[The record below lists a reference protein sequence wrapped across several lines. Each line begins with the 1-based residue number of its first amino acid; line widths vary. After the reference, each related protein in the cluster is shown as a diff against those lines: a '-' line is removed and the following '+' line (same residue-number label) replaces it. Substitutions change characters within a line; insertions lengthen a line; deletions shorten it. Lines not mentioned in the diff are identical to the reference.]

1 MRRHIASICSAST
14 FRPTPA
20 FAPCVSPRY
29 EYNNDAPC
37 RRRVDVVVVDVRRA
51 RPSLDR
57 STGEGQ
63 KRGPA
68 PVRGERA
75 RVVDATTDGTSTG
88 VDSGR
93 GEFYPREST
102 RSGGLGRVAVTAR
115 GSTTRL
121 RVRAMSRVFL
131 LSAKS
136 REGGLVVWVCDDDET
151 DHWVDARGLNCET
164 DVFLFFRAIDLCV
177 FLRASARGRSRSP
190 RRRGEQARGEED
202 QGCAHQGQRCRSCR

>member
-1 MRRHIASICSAST
+1 M
-14 FRPTPA
+14 
-20 FAPCVSPRY
+20 
-29 EYNNDAPC
+29 
-37 RRRVDVVVVDVRRA
+37 
-51 RPSLDR
+51 
-57 STGEGQ
+57 
-63 KRGPA
+63 
-68 PVRGERA
+68 RGERA

-136 REGGLVVWVCDDDET
+136 REGELAAGP
-151 DHWVDARGLNCET
+151 
-164 DVFLFFRAIDLCV
+164 
-177 FLRASARGRSRSP
+177 SS
-190 RRRGEQARGEED
+190 
-202 QGCAHQGQRCRSCR
+202 GCAMTTRRITGSTRVV